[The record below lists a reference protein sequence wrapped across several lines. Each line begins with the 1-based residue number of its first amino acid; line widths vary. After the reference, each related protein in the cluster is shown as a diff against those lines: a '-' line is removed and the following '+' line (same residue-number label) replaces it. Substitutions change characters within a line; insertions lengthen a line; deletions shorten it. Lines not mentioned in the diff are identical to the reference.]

1 MGMGQYLWIPYFS
14 GMNIHLPA
22 ILMWTTGVQG
32 FDTLPYLTTFIIE
45 LDDGKIYRKAL
56 YLMVKTNGFPVK
68 FPLNQS
74 NDFNQETLNGIWATK
89 VEVQHSWFY
98 IIKNINIYSQ
108 KKGLWHSLSIRQIFS
123 TIFWKQDWPTAIISN
138 WVQDF
143 ATVSSY
149 NPERFPFQAPG
160 NNERW
165 LRYTQIT
172 WSGECSWSSQILIPY
187 QEFVG
192 IAMMVP
198 GRSSGQL

>member
-108 KKGLWHSLSIRQIFS
+108 KR
-123 TIFWKQDWPTAIISN
+123 
-138 WVQDF
+138 DF
-143 ATVSSY
+143 DIVWA
-149 NPERFPFQAPG
+149 
-160 NNERW
+160 
-165 LRYTQIT
+165 L
-172 WSGECSWSSQILIPY
+172 
-187 QEFVG
+187 
-192 IAMMVP
+192 
-198 GRSSGQL
+198 GRSSAPFSESRIDQQQSFPTGCRISQQYHHIIQNASHSRPRETMKDDSDILRSRGLENVHDRPRSWSHIRNSSE